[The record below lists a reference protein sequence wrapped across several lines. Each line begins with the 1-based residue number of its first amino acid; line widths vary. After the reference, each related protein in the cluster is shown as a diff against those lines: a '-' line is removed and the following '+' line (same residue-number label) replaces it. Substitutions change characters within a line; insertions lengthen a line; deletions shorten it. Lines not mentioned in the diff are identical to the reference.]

1 MEKRVERNKKLY
13 EEVNKEI
20 SKRAKAHSN
29 EAFKE
34 TNATL
39 KAINPALFGGE
50 KKETSTTLKESKL
63 SKKTKITLIIF
74 ISLVL
79 LVIGIVVGVYYGTK

>member
-39 KAINPALFGGE
+39 KAINPELFGGE
-50 KKETSTTLKESKL
+50 KKDSSIVRKENKL
-63 SKKTKITLIIF
+63 SNKTKITLIVF

-79 LVIGIVVGVYYGTK
+79 LVIGIIVGVYYGTK